1 MKSRCFLVL
10 ALALFGLLLVSC
22 ATVTSQVPGQVLPLA
37 PADYTVLGETS
48 GAATGTKILGLI
60 WLGDNTFA
68 HTNIYGGVPE
78 SGGGIMGMF
87 MGLFNGSGNIFEVKS
102 SALYNALTQMPDADA
117 LVNQKYEI
125 KATNYIF
132 ARKYD
137 VSVKATGVQY
147 PEGNIVAK

>member
-1 MKSRCFLVL
+1 MFMKSRCFLVL
-10 ALALFGLLLVSC
+10 ALAVFGVLLASC

-48 GAATGTKILGLI
+48 GAASGTRVLGFI

-68 HTNIYGGVPE
+68 QANIYGAPPTDAM
-78 SGGGIMGMF
+78 GGLA
-87 MGLFNGSGNIFEVKS
+87 GLFSEGNVSKVKS
-102 SALYNALTQMPDADA
+102 TALYNALTQMPDADT

-125 KATNYIF
+125 KVINYLF
-132 ARKYD
+132 AQKFE